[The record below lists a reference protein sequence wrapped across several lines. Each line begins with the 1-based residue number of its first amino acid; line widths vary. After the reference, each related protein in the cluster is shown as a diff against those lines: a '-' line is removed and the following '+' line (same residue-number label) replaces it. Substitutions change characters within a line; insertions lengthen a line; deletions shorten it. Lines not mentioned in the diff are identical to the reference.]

1 MLLFLNCSLG
11 LDREVRVPVSELVK
25 IVTRAL
31 AFHGAASVAS
41 PVDTEALSAHAFFT
55 SDPSQLVRC
64 FGVALS
70 LLSMQMDLLDALLK
84 EVDETAPQGEE
95 FGLQTRAER
104 QDELRR
110 QMAALDGMATQLWG
124 ALISANTAAWLELA
138 CYPAL
143 GAQEEEVLRGE
154 CWLHDAVLSAMR
166 DSTSGN
172 LREELIPADSSE
184 QTDALL
190 HKALEAS
197 GIIYRRLN
205 CEGEVESLPEGQNNQ
220 RIMHIVKICVG
231 MALSARVDQ
240 Q

>member
-1 MLLFLNCSLG
+1 MTLFGSLG

-31 AFHGAASVAS
+31 AFHGAASVAA
-41 PVDTEALSAHAFFT
+41 PVDMEGVSTHALFT
-55 SDPSQLVRC
+55 SVPSQLVRC

-84 EVDETAPQGEE
+84 EVDETAPQSEE
-95 FGLQTRAER
+95 FGLQSRGER

-124 ALISANTAAWLELA
+124 ALIAANTAAWLELA

-143 GAQEEEVLRGE
+143 GAQEEEEVLRVE
-154 CWLHDAVLSAMR
+154 CWLHDAVLCAVR

-190 HKALEAS
+190 HKALEAA
-197 GIIYRRLN
+197 GIAHKRLN
-205 CEGEVESLPEGQNNQ
+205 SEGEVESLPEGQTNQ
-220 RIMHIVKICVG
+220 RIIHIVKICVG